1 MSGRTSCIIL
11 WATILAIC
19 TFGLTYAGNGTNS
32 GEFLRIPTYS
42 QGSSLGGSYV
52 ALAEGNGALFFN
64 PAGIGRSGFT
74 EFSLSHSDLYQDLRL
89 ENLSVTI
96 PFAGGYG
103 LGLSTTYLGY
113 GSIAGYDV
121 DGNSTGDLSAYSAV
135 FTLGLSHQFSDLV
148 SLGVAIKPVFEE
160 LAGYSARTV
169 AFDAGVLLDWGRVAV
184 GAQYANLGGG
194 LRFLAEETPLP
205 KTLRVGIAV
214 RGIGGAS
221 TMAMAASSE
230 SGGDLALSGGL
241 EYNYSRNLILR
252 ASYRDVLSGQ
262 GSGTGSVGLGLGLLL
277 SPLRLDYSYQ
287 PAGAL
292 DEIHHITATFQF
304 GN

>member
-1 MSGRTSCIIL
+1 MSGRTSCVIL
-11 WATILAIC
+11 LAVILAFC
-19 TFGLTYAGNGTNS
+19 AFNSTYAGNGTNS

-42 QGSSLGGSYV
+42 QGSSLGGAYV

-96 PFAGGYG
+96 PVAGRYG
-103 LGLSTTYLGY
+103 LGFSTTYLGY
-113 GSIAGYDV
+113 GNIAGYDA
-121 DGNSTGDLSAYSAV
+121 DGNSTGDLAAYSAV
-135 FTLGLSHQFSDLV
+135 FTLGISHQVSDLM
-148 SLGVAIKPVFEE
+148 SWGVAIKPVFEE

-169 AFDAGVLLDWGRVAV
+169 AFDAGILLDWGRVAL

-194 LRFLAEETPLP
+194 LKFLAEETPLP
-205 KTLRVGIAV
+205 RSLRVGIAV
-214 RGIGGAS
+214 RGIGGSS
-221 TMAMAASSE
+221 TMAVAASSE
-230 SGGDLALSGGL
+230 SGGDLALAGGL
-241 EYNYSRNLILR
+241 EYNYSRSLILR

-262 GSGTGSVGLGLGLLL
+262 GSGTGSVGLGLGLVL

-287 PAGAL
+287 PASEL
-292 DEIHHITATFQF
+292 DEIHHITATFQL
-304 GN
+304 GR